1 MIYINSLSPI
11 GKQPRIYFSQNEEG
25 NSTKRVHTKARLEKY
40 SSYPDRFPVPSDKT
54 NWETVYPEYNPTYFT
69 DSKILA
75 KCLDVSLSDTI
86 DPEDISKKK
95 APVEIN
101 NVSQL
106 NEKNFDEDMSGSD
119 LDIPGSELDDEFE
132 NSGNE
137 DEENNHYSI
146 GGDSH
151 SNLDENTGNKD

>member
-1 MIYINSLSPI
+1 MKEQNHRPDSNGLNPNKEDKNKLPDSLLYPPEEDIYRKFHKES
-11 GKQPRIYFSQNEEG
+11 E
-25 NSTKRVHTKARLEKY
+25 
-40 SSYPDRFPVPSDKT
+40 
-54 NWETVYPEYNPTYFT
+54 
-69 DSKILA
+69 
-75 KCLDVSLSDTI
+75 I

-101 NVSQL
+101 NTSKL
-106 NEKNFDEDMSGSD
+106 NEKDFDEDMSGGD

-132 NSGNE
+132 NTGYE

-151 SNLDENTGNKD
+151 TNLDENTGNKG